1 MSAPP
6 EGSTL
11 FDLAGGHPALDL
23 VNSLDNRF
31 RADGPNENLIGF
43 DELVRFLRETALVS
57 PDQAQVLK
65 KKAHSEAAQR
75 ALQAVRE
82 LREASATVWYAAV
95 EEKAPPAQALRTLE
109 RHFLETNSQRRL
121 HWDSG
126 PRWQWRTPDGSDPQ
140 LALWILSQSVSGL
153 LCSDQA
159 ALIRTCGVDTCR
171 WLFIDTS
178 KNHSRRWCNMKVCG
192 NRMKARRFQAR
203 RGS

>member
-6 EGSTL
+6 QGNTL

-43 DELVRFLRETALVS
+43 DELLRFLRETALLS
-57 PDQAQVLK
+57 PEQARVLK
-65 KKAHSEAAQR
+65 KKTSSEAAEGV
-75 ALQAVRE
+75 LQAVRE
-82 LREASATVWYAAV
+82 LREASAAVWYAAV
-95 EEKAPPAQALRTLE
+95 EEETPPAAALRTLE
-109 RHFLETNSQRRL
+109 RYFFETNGQRHL
-121 HWDSG
+121 LWESG
-126 PRWQWRTPDGSDPQ
+126 PRWQWRAPNGSDPQ
-140 LALWILSQSVSGL
+140 LALWILSQSVSDL
-153 LCSDQA
+153 FFSEQA

-178 KNHSRRWCNMKVCG
+178 KNHTRRWCNMKVCG

-203 RGS
+203 HDS